1 MKVSMFKSAI
11 SKKSIG
17 TVLLKDWLLTSN
29 SYSSL
34 IKELREEENQA
45 RKKEIKDLLP
55 AITVSCV
62 CSERL
67 NDCIIGYTNLIC
79 IDIDG
84 KDNPSISNMEELKE
98 RLGKLPYIMY
108 CGLSASG
115 KGVFCIIPYEDY
127 RKHKLHFYALEQEFK
142 DMGIVVDSSCS
153 DICRLRFYSYDEHPY
168 VTSKPLSLREALL
181 QPSNLDFASAVPLS
195 KTAETERLLNL
206 VIERQIDITSIY
218 NDWIKIGLVI
228 RNLFGDKGLDL
239 FDKVSSFHPKYSQE
253 EVEDKFFELD
263 EEKYRASTQ
272 SLFEIAAKY
281 GIYK

>member
-1 MKVSMFKSAI
+1 MRISMKVSMFKSAI

-142 DMGIVVDSSCS
+142 DMGIVAQLQISVAYFCS
-153 DICRLRFYSYDEHPY
+153 
-168 VTSKPLSLREALL
+168 
-181 QPSNLDFASAVPLS
+181 
-195 KTAETERLLNL
+195 
-206 VIERQIDITSIY
+206 
-218 NDWIKIGLVI
+218 IGLY
-228 RNLFGDKGLDL
+228 
-239 FDKVSSFHPKYSQE
+239 FH
-253 EVEDKFFELD
+253 V
-263 EEKYRASTQ
+263 
-272 SLFEIAAKY
+272 
-281 GIYK
+281 

>member
-98 RLGKLPYIMY
+98 RLGKLPYIR
-108 CGLSASG
+108 
-115 KGVFCIIPYEDY
+115 GV
-127 RKHKLHFYALEQEFK
+127 L
-142 DMGIVVDSSCS
+142 
-153 DICRLRFYSYDEHPY
+153 
-168 VTSKPLSLREALL
+168 
-181 QPSNLDFASAVPLS
+181 
-195 KTAETERLLNL
+195 
-206 VIERQIDITSIY
+206 
-218 NDWIKIGLVI
+218 
-228 RNLFGDKGLDL
+228 
-239 FDKVSSFHPKYSQE
+239 
-253 EVEDKFFELD
+253 
-263 EEKYRASTQ
+263 
-272 SLFEIAAKY
+272 
-281 GIYK
+281 

>member
-1 MKVSMFKSAI
+1 MKVSMFKSAT

-98 RLGKLPYIMY
+98 CLGKLPYIMY
-108 CGLSASG
+108 CDGL
-115 KGVFCIIPYEDY
+115 CI
-127 RKHKLHFYALEQEFK
+127 RLE
-142 DMGIVVDSSCS
+142 
-153 DICRLRFYSYDEHPY
+153 R
-168 VTSKPLSLREALL
+168 
-181 QPSNLDFASAVPLS
+181 DFS
-195 KTAETERLLNL
+195 
-206 VIERQIDITSIY
+206 
-218 NDWIKIGLVI
+218 
-228 RNLFGDKGLDL
+228 
-239 FDKVSSFHPKYSQE
+239 
-253 EVEDKFFELD
+253 
-263 EEKYRASTQ
+263 
-272 SLFEIAAKY
+272 
-281 GIYK
+281 

>member
-79 IDIDG
+79 IDG
-84 KDNPSISNMEELKE
+84 RVE
-98 RLGKLPYIMY
+98 GTF
-108 CGLSASG
+108 GQT
-115 KGVFCIIPYEDY
+115 
-127 RKHKLHFYALEQEFK
+127 ALYN
-142 DMGIVVDSSCS
+142 V
-153 DICRLRFYSYDEHPY
+153 LRF
-168 VTSKPLSLREALL
+168 VCK
-181 QPSNLDFASAVPLS
+181 
-195 KTAETERLLNL
+195 
-206 VIERQIDITSIY
+206 
-218 NDWIKIGLVI
+218 W
-228 RNLFGDKGLDL
+228 KGCVLYYTL
-239 FDKVSSFHPKYSQE
+239 
-253 EVEDKFFELD
+253 
-263 EEKYRASTQ
+263 
-272 SLFEIAAKY
+272 
-281 GIYK
+281 